1 MTVPEESPP
10 LRRSKFRSRDEM
22 AAAAERSVLSE
33 HPDLS
38 QRVVGVIDE
47 YGTTTSR
54 IIEQRLQ
61 PGDADKV
68 RDVRSVRW
76 LNVRGIPGAVSLLA
90 TFLVFENL
98 SGGRYQPRAVP
109 FSNITAPIPHPLDI
123 WAAAWAGVAL
133 LGAFIGVMAAD
144 RSRPPYLL
152 GGAAALSMPSAV
164 IGVFDEGTAVNEH
177 IAPWLGTWSL
187 MLLVLAGSALAMWS
201 RGHRRRLAVSGGATA
216 RVAAARAGVEVE
228 HERAL
233 YRLAELMPPRSPE
246 GRELLADRDRAVV
259 ASHRAAGASAWD
271 WRKSEGPVPVGG
283 FMLAAEHSVRC
294 AELGPAG

>member
-1 MTVPEESPP
+1 
-10 LRRSKFRSRDEM
+10 M
-22 AAAAERSVLSE
+22 AAAAERSVVSE
-33 HPDLS
+33 HPDVFQS
-38 QRVVGVIDE
+38 VVGVIDE
-47 YGTTTSR
+47 YRTTTSR
-54 IIEQRLQ
+54 IIELRLR

-76 LNVRGIPGAVSLLA
+76 LSVRGVPGVVSLIA
-90 TFLVFENL
+90 AFLVFDNL
-98 SGGRYQPRAVP
+98 SGGKYQPRAVA
-109 FSNITAPIPHPLDI
+109 FSNITATIPDTLDI
-123 WAAAWAGVAL
+123 WAAVWAGVAL
-133 LGAFIGVMAAD
+133 LGAVIGVMAAD
-144 RSRPPYLL
+144 RSRRPYLL
-152 GGAAALSMPSAV
+152 GGAAALSLPSAV
-164 IGVFDEGTAVNEH
+164 IAVFDEGTAVNEH

-187 MLLVLAGSALAMWS
+187 MLLVLAGSALAIWS
-201 RGHRRRLAVSGGATA
+201 RGHRRRLAMSGGATA

-259 ASHRAAGASAWD
+259 ASRRAAGAPAWD